1 MSQVI
6 LKENIR
12 KVGRIG
18 EVVTVAAG
26 YAFNF
31 LIPQNKAVPATKDN
45 IAALEIE
52 KERLVKEDSAK
63 KDFAQKLAAT
73 LPTSVF
79 LAREINQ
86 NGALYGHISAK
97 DILEQLPEIKDKHA
111 VHFGKNINSYGV
123 HEVEVELHHD
133 VVLKLLVS
141 LSDTAENAKKQLQE
155 FQQPKKKEK
164 KALEPQEALT
174 QNNEQS
180 LEAQEI

>member
-18 EVVTVAAG
+18 EIVTVAAG

-31 LIPQNKAVPATKDN
+31 LIPQNKALPATKEN
-45 IAALEIE
+45 IAALAIE
-52 KERLVKEDSAK
+52 KERMVKEDSAK
-63 KDFAQKLAAT
+63 KDAAQKLAST
-73 LPTSVF
+73 LPSSIF

-86 NGALYGHISAK
+86 NSVLYGHISAK
-97 DILEQLPEIKDKHA
+97 DVLDQLPSIANKHA
-111 VHFGKNINSYGV
+111 VHFRKNINSYGI

-133 VVLKLLVS
+133 VILKLHVS
-141 LSDTAENAKKQLQE
+141 LSDTIENAKKQLQE

-164 KALEPQEALT
+164 KVTESESST
-174 QNNEQS
+174 QDEIP
-180 LEAQEI
+180 AQE

>member
-12 KVGRIG
+12 KIGRIG

-31 LIPQNKAVPATKDN
+31 LIPQNKAVPATKEN
-45 IAALEIE
+45 IAALAVE
-52 KERLVKEDSAK
+52 KEKMVKEDASRK
-63 KDFAQKLAAT
+63 EVAQKLAST
-73 LPTSVF
+73 LPLSVF

-86 NGALYGHISAK
+86 NNVLYGHISAK

-111 VHFGKNINSYGV
+111 VHFRKAIHSYGV
-123 HEVEVELHHD
+123 HEVEIELHHD
-133 VVLKLLVS
+133 VIIKLHAS
-141 LSDTAENAKKQLQE
+141 LSDTVENAKKQLQE

-164 KALEPQEALT
+164 KSTESEALPQDET
-174 QNNEQS
+174 S
-180 LEAQEI
+180 AQQ

>member
-31 LIPQNKAVPATKDN
+31 LIPQNKAVPATKEN
-45 IAALEIE
+45 IIALAIE
-52 KERLVKEDSAK
+52 KEKMVKEDAIR
-63 KDFAQKLAAT
+63 KDAAQKLAST
-73 LPTSVF
+73 LPSSIF

-86 NGALYGHISAK
+86 NGVLYGHISAK
-97 DILEQLPEIKDKHA
+97 DVLEQLPTIADKHA
-111 VHFGKNINSYGV
+111 VHFRKNINSYGI

-133 VVLKLLVS
+133 VILKLHIS
-141 LSDTAENAKKQLQE
+141 LSDTIENAKKQLQE

-164 KALEPQEALT
+164 KSMEVDSSIQDETPTE
-174 QNNEQS
+174 E
-180 LEAQEI
+180 